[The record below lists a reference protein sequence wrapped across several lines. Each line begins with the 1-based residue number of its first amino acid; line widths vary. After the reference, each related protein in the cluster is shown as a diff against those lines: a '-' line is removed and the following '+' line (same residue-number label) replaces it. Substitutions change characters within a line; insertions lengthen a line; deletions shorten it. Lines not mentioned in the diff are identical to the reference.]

1 MRARVRGLQN
11 HHREYEK
18 PDVLN
23 PVYPG
28 IGIDWAEISSGSSS
42 TFVAYFAVYAMEW
55 EAVAARWAQD
65 DNELLQP
72 ASPCWAM
79 PVWYLFFLMR
89 QKVAKK
95 ELELCATHALFL
107 CPHLMISLL

>member
-1 MRARVRGLQN
+1 MRGLQS
-11 HHREYEK
+11 HHRELEK

-23 PVYPG
+23 SVSPG
-28 IGIDWAEISSGSSS
+28 IGLDWAEISSGNSNA
-42 TFVAYFAVYAMEW
+42 FVAYFAVYAKEW

-79 PVWYLFFLMR
+79 PVFYLFVLMR
-89 QKVAKK
+89 EKVAKK
-95 ELELCATHALFL
+95 ELELCATHPLFL